1 MNVLPEHMMTGCKLS
16 ILQGLIDNCPDDV
29 VGAQNHL
36 STILPNAQKEFEQH
50 LISTYSLDQLET
62 LLEALCFIL

>member
-1 MNVLPEHMMTGCKLS
+1 MSAIPEHMMTGCRLS

-50 LISTYSLDQLET
+50 LTSTYSPDQLET
-62 LLEALCFIL
+62 LKEALSFIL